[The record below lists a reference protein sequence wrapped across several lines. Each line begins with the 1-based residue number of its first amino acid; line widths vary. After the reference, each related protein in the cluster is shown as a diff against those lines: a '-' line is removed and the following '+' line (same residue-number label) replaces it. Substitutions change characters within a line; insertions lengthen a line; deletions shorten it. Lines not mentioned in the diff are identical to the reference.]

1 MRPIQLKG
9 ITAHF
14 EKESDMSVRARFV
27 SGVNFFRVDT
37 RVGIFALSGVLLGVC
52 ASAALAAT
60 PAAFFNNASVIGLN
74 KMIAT
79 THVPIQTGTGTII
92 YKDVTIQ
99 INVDAAGNLTYAT
112 ATPIATLSPTL
123 SATNIRAGIYT
134 DSLNAAFGIQVS
146 GPAIIPGGGGEGQWS
161 ITAAAGLSC
170 DASAPS
176 TFYTGPSLALA
187 NSKLAARVKTA
198 GITATQYSFGELGEN
213 GCQNDGNWYN
223 GALIGVTAVGNQL
236 QVSSFTHLTG
246 ADSSSP
252 VETVTYN
259 FKQ

>member
-1 MRPIQLKG
+1 
-9 ITAHF
+9 
-14 EKESDMSVRARFV
+14 MSVRARFV
-27 SGVNFFRVDT
+27 SGVNFFRVGT

-79 THVPIQTGTGTII
+79 THVRIQTGAGTII

-99 INVDAAGNLTYAT
+99 
-112 ATPIATLSPTL
+112 L

-134 DSLNAAFGIQVS
+134 DSLNAAFGVQVS

-198 GITATQYSFGELGEN
+198 GITATQYSFGELDQN

-246 ADSSSP
+246 ADSSAP
-252 VETVTYN
+252 VETITFN